1 MKLEIKG
8 VGATI
13 PDHRHLWEGA
23 RSSKL
28 RAQRFHWSST
38 GKEWQPEHSLS
49 LASWGS
55 HGGSLE
61 LPSDCRSTAPPT
73 WPTSVPINCWPISVP
88 FSLLFT
94 HPCPPGRCTYMG
106 PEVARDEII
115 QAEPSREA
123 LHAWVKVGGHRMCQL
138 LLRVYSA
145 EKEEGRESLAGLDC
159 LGPLDST
166 HWWGRKVGCGR
177 ELWPAGWELKDPGN
191 RQLWAPACRLPV
203 PTPRG
208 TMDCLLGLGQEHW
221 VEVGEGKPGKKED
234 REAGQEQACSPL
246 TTPLGLSVPG

>member
-1 MKLEIKG
+1 MSACSLQGSFLKICMITEYPKLNPQFPGDLLVALKDPFPSIWHRELAPSLCKVLEQIFPSRPTWMLGTISPGRGTAVAHSPGCGVMKLEIKG

-38 GKEWQPEHSLS
+38 GKEWQPEHSLR

-73 WPTSVPINCWPISVP
+73 WPTSVPINCWLISVL

-145 EKEEGRESLAGLDC
+145 GKEEGRESLAGLDC

-166 HWWGRKVGCGR
+166 H
-177 ELWPAGWELKDPGN
+177 
-191 RQLWAPACRLPV
+191 
-203 PTPRG
+203 
-208 TMDCLLGLGQEHW
+208 
-221 VEVGEGKPGKKED
+221 
-234 REAGQEQACSPL
+234 
-246 TTPLGLSVPG
+246 

>member
-1 MKLEIKG
+1 M
-8 VGATI
+8 A
-13 PDHRHLWEGA
+13 
-23 RSSKL
+23 
-28 RAQRFHWSST
+28 
-38 GKEWQPEHSLS
+38 
-49 LASWGS
+49 
-55 HGGSLE
+55 
-61 LPSDCRSTAPPT
+61 
-73 WPTSVPINCWPISVP
+73 
-88 FSLLFT
+88 
-94 HPCPPGRCTYMG
+94 

-138 LLRVYSA
+138 LLHVYSA

-166 HWWGRKVGCGR
+166 HWRGRKVGCGR

-208 TMDCLLGLGQEHW
+208 TMDRLLGLGQELW
-221 VEVGEGKPGKKED
+221 VAVGEGKPGKEED
-234 REAGQEQACSPL
+234 REAGQEQAC
-246 TTPLGLSVPG
+246 VAAC